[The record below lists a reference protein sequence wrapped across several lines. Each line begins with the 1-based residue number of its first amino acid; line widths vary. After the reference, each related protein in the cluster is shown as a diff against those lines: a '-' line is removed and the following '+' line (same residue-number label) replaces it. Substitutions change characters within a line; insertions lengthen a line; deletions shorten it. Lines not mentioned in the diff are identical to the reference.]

1 MVRRGRRRR
10 FLFAITD
17 STTSSHNSCSFAQRH
32 NPKFCQGIMSTRD
45 TSQDRTQDANEFAI
59 VKDNSRSQQD
69 VEKQTCQPALEKE
82 PSSAFK
88 ALGWLDR
95 LLALWILLAM
105 IIGILLGNF
114 VPSTGPALQKGKFV
128 GVSIPIGT

>member
-1 MVRRGRRRR
+1 MASTGTLPDRNPSGIEHT
-10 FLFAITD
+10 AIE
-17 STTSSHNSCSFAQRH
+17 HNYQPGS
-32 NPKFCQGIMSTRD
+32 
-45 TSQDRTQDANEFAI
+45 
-59 VKDNSRSQQD
+59 D
-69 VEKQTCQPALEKE
+69 VEKQTSETTPEKE

-114 VPSTGPALQKGKFV
+114 VPNTGPALQKGKFV
-128 GVSIPIGT
+128 GVSIPIGTKRRVYSKPFIG